1 MQVVNAHLTNCIS
14 LFSYLLTYPDFDGL
28 SIGLELDMR
37 LHAVKETVQLQY
49 QPAESFAAKAARAT
63 TPLDTSILDLSSTY
77 RLLHPPQSQPAV
89 IYLDIRE
96 NQKLVA

>member
-1 MQVVNAHLTNCIS
+1 MTNCIS

-37 LHAVKETVQLQY
+37 LHAVKKTVQLQY
-49 QPAESFAAKAARAT
+49 SLKVLQPKPPELLPQLFVAYCT
-63 TPLDTSILDLSSTY
+63 LDTSILDLSSTY